1 MKIHTNL
8 TTESI
13 NTYDLK
19 NMISVLRKAIRNDGH
34 YGHYIASDKEELE
47 ELSCFFGSVMNA
59 IDSTLE
65 QEYKKSNKG

>member
-19 NMISVLRKAIRNDGH
+19 NMISVLRKAVRND
-34 YGHYIASDKEELE
+34 GHYIASDKEELE

-65 QEYKKSNKG
+65 QKYKKSNKG

>member
-19 NMISVLRKAIRNDGH
+19 NMISVLREAIRND
-34 YGHYIASDKEELE
+34 GHYIASDKEELE
-47 ELSCFFGSVMNA
+47 ELSCFLVV
-59 IDSTLE
+59 L
-65 QEYKKSNKG
+65 

>member
-1 MKIHTNL
+1 MV
-8 TTESI
+8 TTLLPI
-13 NTYDLK
+13 KK
-19 NMISVLRKAIRNDGH
+19 NWG
-34 YGHYIASDKEELE
+34 